1 MANIII
7 KFEGVDYTVDEKY
20 NYITR
25 DKDGSVHAHVRVPLC
40 YAYSTG
46 WDSGGSTARLGTSMW
61 QSDWRK
67 TRIAI
72 EDEITI
78 KERVNNRDT
87 LSVFSETYS
96 KWLES
101 HKGNPPLTIIN
112 GEATS
117 EVCYDIEVTT
127 SRGVVWLVLTD
138 SEVHSILLDVDITYK
153 ELYRRIT
160 SCDTLYKLTP
170 TVLDNIRGVIWDFI
184 KHMEEDLEMRR
195 KPVGFDNFE
204 GMMR

>member
-7 KFEGVDYTVDEKY
+7 KFEGVDYTIDEKY

-25 DKDGSVHAHVRVPLC
+25 DKDGSVHAHIRVPLC

-46 WDSGGSTARLGTSMW
+46 WDRRGSTIRLGTSMW
-61 QSDWRK
+61 QSDWKK
-67 TRIAI
+67 TRTVI
-72 EDEITI
+72 EDEVTI
-78 KERVNNRDT
+78 KEKTIKRDT

-101 HKGNPPLTIIN
+101 HKGNPPLTTIN
-112 GEATS
+112 GEVTS
-117 EVCYDIEVTT
+117 EVCFDIEVVP
-127 SRGVVWLVLTD
+127 SRGVVWLILTD

-160 SCDTLYKLTP
+160 SCNTLYKLTP
-170 TVLDNIRGVIWDFI
+170 TVLASIRGVIWDFI
-184 KHMEEDLEMRR
+184 KHMEEDLEMRG
-195 KPVGFDNFE
+195 KPIEFDNFE
-204 GMMR
+204 EMMR